1 MQPPKL
7 GSLSMNIFQKTCFF
21 NSFVFFFMTD
31 LMVQDLGDVKSLF
44 GFTLE
49 LFQIGLKG
57 RSLYPFY
64 L

>member
-1 MQPPKL
+1 
-7 GSLSMNIFQKTCFF
+7 MNIFQKTCFF